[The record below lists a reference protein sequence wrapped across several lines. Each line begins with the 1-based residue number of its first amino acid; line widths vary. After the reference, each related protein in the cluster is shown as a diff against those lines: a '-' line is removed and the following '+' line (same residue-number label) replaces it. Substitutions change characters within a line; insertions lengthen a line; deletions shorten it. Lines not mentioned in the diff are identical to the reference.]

1 VVAVACFLS
10 GWAKELSAAT
20 CTVYGTQKVSCIC
33 IITSFTPLS
42 NAWKD
47 VLGIYFVKETV

>member
-1 VVAVACFLS
+1 MVAVACFLS

-20 CTVYGTQKVSCIC
+20 PTVYGTEKFPCIC
-33 IITSFTPLS
+33 IISSFTPLS
-42 NAWKD
+42 DAWKD